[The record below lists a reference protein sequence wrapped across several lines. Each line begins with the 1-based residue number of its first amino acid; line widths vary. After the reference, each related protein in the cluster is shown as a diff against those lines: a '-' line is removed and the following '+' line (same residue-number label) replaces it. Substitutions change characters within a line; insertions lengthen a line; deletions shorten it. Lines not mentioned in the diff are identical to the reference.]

1 MVEQYHIAGTAD
13 HVYVEGAVKQSAK
26 LNADGFFR
34 ALLTLPSNRC
44 LDLLRI
50 AAGTYVVD
58 RISKRK
64 KRGDNEDGIRK
75 LRLVFEVRDFAFWKR
90 SEINES
96 LTEVLSFLTDDDWS
110 LDFEHMQRAPGDL
123 GHQNFLDLPRP
134 FQPRH
139 AALYSG
145 GLDSAAGLANRILQG
160 ANDFMLV
167 TVGHHSGLHR
177 RVHEQLYGN
186 KRRKGLS
193 TLVSDSK
200 TGAIKLLHSTLT
212 TSLEGGKSKRMRQQ
226 EKTQRTRAFFFC
238 AAAAIAA
245 KAYSLEDIEMF
256 ENGVG
261 AVNLP
266 LMTGMLG
273 SGLATRGA
281 HPTFL
286 RLMSELSAQ
295 VTESPIRF
303 KLPFESN
310 TKAEMLQRLCTPEL
324 ATWAQES
331 RSCVHAALRQSGK
344 THCGRC
350 AACIERRQAFA
361 AAGIEERLDIYQ
373 TNALVEP
380 LENPDESD
388 YLHLYQLEA
397 AKWVERSPSAR
408 RRMINH
414 LRLTGMPPEQDEKVI
429 ELQLRHSH
437 EVLRTFGAPFSKH
450 NRSMAISTSESAA
463 MGSEV
468 VP

>member
-1 MVEQYHIAGTAD
+1 MAEQYRISGTAD

-26 LNADGFFR
+26 LNADGFFK
-34 ALLTLPSNRC
+34 ALLTLPSHRC

-50 AAGTYVVD
+50 ASGTYVVD

-64 KRGDNEDGIRK
+64 KRGHNEEGIRK
-75 LRLVFEVRDFAFWKR
+75 LHLVFEVHDFVFWKQ
-90 SEINES
+90 SEISES
-96 LTEVLSFLTDDDWS
+96 LTAVLSFLTDDDWS
-110 LDFEHMQRAPGDL
+110 LDFEQMQRVPGDL
-123 GHQNFLDLPRP
+123 GHQDFLDLPRP
-134 FQPRH
+134 FHPRH

-145 GLDSAAGLANRILQG
+145 GLDSAVGLANRILQG

-167 TVGHHSGLHR
+167 TVGHQSGLHR
-177 RVHEQLYGN
+177 RVREQLNGN
-186 KRRKGLS
+186 ERRRALDGL
-193 TLVSDSK
+193 VFDSK
-200 TGAIKLLHSTLT
+200 GGPVRVMHSTLT
-212 TSLEGGKSKRMRQQ
+212 TSLEGGKSRRMRQQ

-245 KAYSLEDIEMF
+245 KAYGVEDIEMF

-261 AVNLP
+261 AINLP

-273 SGLATRGA
+273 SGLTTRGA

-286 RLMSELSAQ
+286 RLMSELSTQ

-303 KLPFESN
+303 KLPFESS
-310 TKAEMLQRLCTPEL
+310 TKAEMMQQLRTPEL
-324 ATWAQES
+324 AIWAQES
-331 RSCVHAALRQSGK
+331 RSCVHASLRQFGK

-361 AAGIEERLDIYQ
+361 AAGIEERLDSYQ

-380 LENPDESD
+380 LDTLDESD
-388 YLHLYQLEA
+388 YLHLYQLDA
-397 AKWVERSPSAR
+397 AKWIERSPSVR

-414 LRLTGMPPEQDEKVI
+414 LRLTGIPPEQDEKII
-429 ELQLRHSH
+429 ELQVRHSH
-437 EVLRTFGAPFSKH
+437 EVLRTFGPPFSRH
-450 NRSMAISTSESAA
+450 YRPISISMPESTA

-468 VP
+468 AP

>member
-1 MVEQYHIAGTAD
+1 MVEQYRIAGTAD
-13 HVYVEGAVKQSAK
+13 HVYVEGAAKQSAR
-26 LNADGFFR
+26 LTADGFFKT
-34 ALLTLPSNRC
+34 LLTLPSHRC

-50 AAGTYVVD
+50 ATGTYVVD

-64 KRGDNEDGIRK
+64 KRCANEDGIRK
-75 LRLVFEVRDFAFWKR
+75 LHLVYEVRDFAFWKQ

-96 LTEVLSFLTDDDWS
+96 LIAVLSFLTGDDWS
-110 LDFEHMQRAPGDL
+110 LDFEQMQPAPGDL
-123 GHQNFLDLPRP
+123 GHQDFLDLPRP

-139 AALYSG
+139 AAFYSG
-145 GLDSAAGLANRILQG
+145 GLDSAAGLANRLLQG

-167 TVGHHSGLHR
+167 TVGHQSGLHH

-186 KRRKGLS
+186 KRHKGLS

-200 TGAIKLLHSTLT
+200 GGAIKLMHSTLT

-245 KAYSLEDIEMF
+245 KAYGLEDIEMF

-295 VTESPIRF
+295 VTETPIRF
-303 KLPFESN
+303 KLPFESS
-310 TKAEMLQRLCTPEL
+310 TKAEMLQRLRTPDL
-324 ATWAQES
+324 AMWAKES
-331 RSCVHAALRQSGK
+331 RSCVHASLRQLGK

-361 AAGIEERLDIYQ
+361 AAGIEEGLDVYQ
-373 TNALVEP
+373 TNAFVEP
-380 LENPDESD
+380 LKNPDESD

-397 AKWVERSPSAR
+397 AKWVEGTPSVQ

-437 EVLRTFGAPFSKH
+437 EVLRTFGAPFSNH
-450 NRSMAISTSESAA
+450 NRPMAISTSETAA